1 MAEDKSQKIN
11 AIAAEIRGCD
21 KCPLAE
27 GRLQAVPG
35 AGSASSEIVF
45 IGEGPGANED
55 RQGLPFV
62 GAAGKFLDEMLR
74 SIGLKRGE
82 VFITNVVKCRPPENR
97 DPFPEEVKICTD
109 SYLWRQLEI
118 INPAIIVTLGRHAM
132 YRFIPPDKKIGEVH
146 GKLFH
151 LESPKSGKAFNI
163 FPLYHPAAALYN
175 GGMRG
180 VLEDDFKKIPL
191 VIKKIQ
197 NRGQGMGH
205 RESKN

>member
-1 MAEDKSQKIN
+1 MASDKSQKLN
-11 AIAAEIRGCD
+11 AIAEEIKICD
-21 KCPLAE
+21 KCPLAG

-35 AGSASSEIVF
+35 SGSAESKIVF

-55 RQGLPFV
+55 KQGLPFV
-62 GAAGKFLDEMLR
+62 GAAGKFLDEMLG
-74 SIGLKRGE
+74 SIGLKRE
-82 VFITNVVKCRPPENR
+82 DVFITNVVKCRPPENR

-109 SYLWRQLEI
+109 SYLWRQLEV

-132 YRFIPPDKKIGEVH
+132 YRFVPADKKISEVH

-151 LESPKSGKAFNI
+151 LESPKTGRIFNI

-180 VLEDDFKKIPL
+180 VLEDDFKKIST
-191 VIKKIQ
+191 VIKKI
-197 NRGQGMGH
+197 
-205 RESKN
+205 ESVK

>member
-1 MAEDKSQKIN
+1 MAEDKSDKSQKID
-11 AIAAEIRGCD
+11 AIAEDIRVCG

-35 AGSASSEIVF
+35 AGSAESKIVF

-55 RQGLPFV
+55 KQGLPFV

-74 SIGLKRGE
+74 SIGLKRE
-82 VFITNVVKCRPPENR
+82 DVFITNVVKCRPPENR

-118 INPAIIVTLGRHAM
+118 INPAVIVTLGRHAM
-132 YRFIPPDKKIGEVH
+132 YRFIPADKKIGEVH

-151 LESPKSGKAFNI
+151 LESPRSGKSFNI

-191 VIKKIQ
+191 IIKKIEL
-197 NRGQGMGH
+197 G
-205 RESKN
+205 K

>member
-1 MAEDKSQKIN
+1 MVDDKAQKISL
-11 AIAAEIRGCD
+11 IAAEIKNCH

-35 AGSASSEIVF
+35 SGSAESKIVF

-62 GAAGKFLDEMLR
+62 GAAGKFLDEMLK
-74 SIGLKRGE
+74 SIGLKREE
-82 VFITNVVKCRPPENR
+82 VFITNVVKCRPPGNR

-109 SYLWRQLEI
+109 SYLWRQLET
-118 INPAIIVTLGRHAM
+118 INPSVIVTLGRHAM
-132 YRFIPPDKKIGEVH
+132 YRFVPADKKISEVH

-151 LESPKSGKAFNI
+151 LESPKTKRVFNI

-180 VLEDDFKKIPL
+180 VLEDDFKKLPL
-191 VIKKIQ
+191 VIKKI
-197 NRGQGMGH
+197 
-205 RESKN
+205 ESAN

>member
-1 MAEDKSQKIN
+1 MAEDKSQKID
-11 AIAAEIRGCD
+11 AIAEEIRACN

-35 AGSASSEIVF
+35 VGSAQSKIVF

-55 RQGLPFV
+55 KQGLPFV

-74 SIGLKRGE
+74 SIGMKRE
-82 VFITNVVKCRPPENR
+82 DVFITNVVKCRPPENR
-97 DPFPEEVKICTD
+97 DPLPEEVKICTD

-118 INPAIIVTLGRHAM
+118 INPSIIVTLGRHAM
-132 YRFIPPDKKIGEVH
+132 YRFIPADKKIGEIH

-151 LESPKSGKAFNI
+151 LQSPKSGKSFNI

-180 VLEDDFKKIPL
+180 VLEEDFKKIPL
-191 VIKKIQ
+191 VIKKI
-197 NRGQGMGH
+197 
-205 RESKN
+205 ESGN

>member
-1 MAEDKSQKIN
+1 MAESKSQKID
-11 AIAAEIRGCD
+11 AIAKEIIACN

-35 AGSASSEIVF
+35 AGSAESKIVF
-45 IGEGPGANED
+45 IGEGPGAKED
-55 RQGLPFV
+55 KQGLPFV

-74 SIGLKRGE
+74 SIGMKRE
-82 VFITNVVKCRPPENR
+82 DVFITNVVKCRPPENR

-109 SYLWRQLEI
+109 SYLWRQLQI

-132 YRFIPPDKKIGEVH
+132 YRFIPADKKIGEIH

-151 LESPKSGKAFNI
+151 LESPKSGKSFNI

-180 VLEDDFKKIPL
+180 ILEDDFKKIPL
-191 VIKKIQ
+191 VIKKI
-197 NRGQGMGH
+197 
-205 RESKN
+205 ESGK